1 MSESSDELKSQSEH
15 LAHPEASLPTPN
27 NNRQGAAK
35 IALIALFGLGATW
48 FAAQQALTSR
58 FSSENGS
65 NDLDTFDIKRLKP
78 QLFSGHV
85 VKTLEQ
91 FSLTT
96 NEGGQYH
103 VFDPNS
109 LIDGLAKK
117 RGIKGDL
124 YEMNDVC
131 LKGVI
136 SPVGNY
142 GHLGRYERQI
152 VITHIC

>member
-65 NDLDTFDIKRLKP
+65 NDLDTLDIKGLKP

-91 FSLTT
+91 FSLTSRAGIT
-96 NEGGQYH
+96 YH
-103 VFDPNS
+103 LNDPNN
-109 LIDGLAKK
+109 LINKVAKR
-117 RGIKGDL
+117 RGVTQNL
-124 YEMNDVC
+124 YELDDIK
-131 LKGVI
+131 LKGIV

-142 GHLGRYERQI
+142 GHMGR
-152 VITHIC
+152 